1 MTRNCNRIRQ
11 KLRPG
16 DPTYINFELNTEYL
30 DSIIKEPF
38 FRHDVRVKD
47 NRHLVFTTDRQLE
60 ILRKAKTW
68 YIDGTFKVVKDPFYQ
83 LLSIHAFIRAGD
95 EMKHLPLVFIIMS
108 RKTKIDYKKVKY
120 SYDYHYDYEFVQC
133 NSIIIDLFDLIEL
146 ERRLINCKYVNLL

>member
-1 MTRNCNRIRQ
+1 MFEPAPVIVDEVLDEFADPRAADAAPPNYDNMTRNCNRIRQ

-16 DPTYINFELNTEYL
+16 DPTDMNFELNTEYL
-30 DSIIKEPF
+30 DSVIKEPF

-83 LLSIHAFIRAGD
+83 LLSIHAFVRAGD
-95 EMKHLPLVFIIMS
+95 EMKQLPLVFIIMS
-108 RKTKIDYKKVKY
+108 GKTKKDYKKV
-120 SYDYHYDYEFVQC
+120 
-133 NSIIIDLFDLIEL
+133 
-146 ERRLINCKYVNLL
+146 